1 MEIIDIKMKDIAIY
15 GAGGFGRE
23 VACLLKRINESE
35 PTWNFVGFFDDGK
48 DIGSSNEYGKILG
61 GINELNAIKEPL
73 AVILAIGFPKTVEK
87 IVSNINSSLVSFP
100 NIFSPDTILLDKD
113 NISFG
118 KGNVIC
124 SGCLFSCNI
133 QIGDFNTFNG
143 CITVGHDARIGNF
156 NSFMPAVRI
165 SGEVMIGTR
174 NFFGVSSVIL
184 QQIKIGCDTVIG
196 ANSTIIRKT
205 KDKNTYVGNPAS
217 IVKY

>member
-1 MEIIDIKMKDIAIY
+1 MGIINLKMKDIAIY

-23 VACLLKRINESE
+23 IACLLKRINEAE
-35 PTWNFVGFFDDGK
+35 PTWNLIGFFDDGK
-48 DIGSSNEYGKILG
+48 DIGSANEYGKILG

-73 AVILAIGFPKTVEK
+73 AVILSIGFPKTVET
-87 IVSNINSSLVSFP
+87 IVGNITSSFVDFP

-133 QIGDFNTFNG
+133 QIEDFNTFNG
-143 CITVGHDARIGNF
+143 FITVGHDTCIGNF

-165 SGEVMIGTR
+165 SGEVTIDNC
-174 NFFGVSSVIL
+174 NFFGVSSVVL
-184 QQIKIGCDTVIG
+184 QQIKIGYNTVIG

-205 KDKNTYVGNPAS
+205 KDNNTYVGNPAS

>member
-23 VACLLKRINESE
+23 IACLLKSINETES
-35 PTWNFVGFFDDGK
+35 TWNFIGFFDDGK
-48 DIGSSNEYGKILG
+48 DIGSSNEYGRILG

-73 AVILAIGFPKTVEK
+73 AVILAIGSPK
-87 IVSNINSSLVSFP
+87 IVETIVGNITSSFVNFP
-100 NIFSPDTILLDKD
+100 NIVSPDTMLLDKD

-143 CITVGHDARIGNF
+143 FISVGHDACIGNF

-165 SGEVMIGTR
+165 SGEVIIGTR
-174 NFFGVSSVIL
+174 NFFGVASVVL
-184 QQIKIGCDTVIG
+184 QQVKIGCDTVIG

-205 KDKNTYVGNPAS
+205 KDENTYVGNPAS